1 MTAVTSPSAT
11 PAAARPRTSRAAPSR
26 WPVASRVLAAVV
38 AGYFVAWGSTAFL
51 SLVLPMSRP
60 DRVITASLLSFAVWA
75 FAALYAI
82 AARSA
87 WRAWWVL
94 LAAGG
99 GLSTVVWLA
108 GDLVARP

>member
-1 MTAVTSPSAT
+1 MNAVTPA
-11 PAAARPRTSRAAPSR
+11 PAARRRAPLTLQARLA
-26 WPVASRVLAAVV
+26 VASRVSAALL
-38 AGYFVAWGSTAFL
+38 AGYFVAWASTAFL
-51 SLVLPMSRP
+51 SLALPMSRP

-94 LAAGG
+94 LAIGG
-99 GLSTVVWLA
+99 GLSAVVWLG